1 MSACACPGVC
11 GSELAAAALRR
22 QRAEELQGEQRAGSS
37 AEDRHG
43 KRSTCLCVAWPE
55 VVHFQSFTIFL
66 TFFLYGESPRNC
78 RLCFNNSAR

>member
-37 AEDRHG
+37 AMDRHG
-43 KRSTCLCVAWPE
+43 KRSTCLRVAWPG
-55 VVHFQSFTIFL
+55 VK
-66 TFFLYGESPRNC
+66 
-78 RLCFNNSAR
+78 LCSLSSLALAVMHKLC